1 MIIWFIDFIFI
12 LSISN
17 KKRINVYFTWN
28 KYIISVKFVVVPDD
42 VRGTIGVTR
51 TL

>member
-12 LSISN
+12 LSIS
-17 KKRINVYFTWN
+17 KKRINIYFTWN
-28 KYIISVKFVVVPDD
+28 KYIISVKFAVVPDD
-42 VRGTIGVTR
+42 VRDTTGVTR